1 MDIFWKAAHLLYG
14 KNAFCHWLARGMEKI
29 SYIIASHA
37 ISPGICVG
45 GGSRFEHHGI
55 GCVIHQNA
63 VFGKDC
69 HIYQNVTVGAK
80 WGYGKDGVPRIGDRV
95 QIGAGAV
102 LLGPICIGNDCIIG
116 ANAVVIQ
123 DVPDGCYALGVPA
136 VIRKRSDVHK
146 DRNFENLC
154 M

>member
-1 MDIFWKAAHLLYG
+1 MATPFANGLPGDWSDVPILLPAMPSAR
-14 KNAFCHWLARGMEKI
+14 AF
-29 SYIIASHA
+29 AS
-37 ISPGICVG
+37 G

-55 GCVIHQNA
+55 GCVVHRDA

-80 WGYGKDGVPRIGDRV
+80 WGHGKDGIPQIGDRV

-102 LLGPICIGNDCIIG
+102 LLGPIRIGNDCIIG

-136 VIRKRSDVHK
+136 VVRKRSDVHK
-146 DRNFENLC
+146 DSSLDA
-154 M
+154 

>member
-1 MDIFWKAAHLLYG
+1 MRATLSVR
-14 KNAFCHWLARGMEKI
+14 AF
-29 SYIIASHA
+29 ASE
-37 ISPGICVG
+37 
-45 GGSRFEHHGI
+45 GSRFEHHGI
-55 GCVIHQNA
+55 GCVIHKNA

-80 WGYGKDGVPRIGDRV
+80 WGYGKDGIPQIGDCV

-102 LLGPICIGNDCIIG
+102 LLGPIRIGNDCIIG

-136 VIRKRSDVHK
+136 VIRKRSDVHR
-146 DRNFENLC
+146 DSSFDT
-154 M
+154 